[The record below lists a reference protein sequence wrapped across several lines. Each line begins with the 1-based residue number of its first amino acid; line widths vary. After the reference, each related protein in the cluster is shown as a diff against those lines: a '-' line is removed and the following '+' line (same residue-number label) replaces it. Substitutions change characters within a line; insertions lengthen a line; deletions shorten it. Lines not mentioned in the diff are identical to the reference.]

1 MQIYLSTYRL
11 FIFLL
16 FLSVVVACGTDG
28 DTSDSAVQPETI
40 QYGKVSG
47 IITDAGTNNPIPNVV
62 VMLND
67 LEVKTEADGV
77 YTFLDVPYDVEH
89 QLTVQDPDYQDFKHD
104 FTLNQVRLTIN
115 VPLIPISDVDKPPEP
130 TQYGTV
136 SGIITDAEAN
146 NPIPNVVV
154 MLNDLEIKT
163 EADGVYTFLDVPYD
177 VEHQLTVQDPD
188 YQDFKHD
195 FTLNQVRLT
204 INVPLIPKIDNEE
217 ELKAFFEDFSALI
230 ESVDPE
236 NIESLQAKFSE
247 TYVAGDDP
255 ATLFAIASGVIP
267 QNYESVLPTV
277 TALFETYSWIQFDFK
292 QLEIDITHARKA
304 SIHTLLDIESENAG
318 DGDLSHIEARCE
330 FEFRREETD
339 WKIVHWEVL
348 FLDVQM

>member
-16 FLSVVVACGTDG
+16 VLVAVVACGTDD
-28 DTSDSAVQPETI
+28 DTSDSVVQPEPI
-40 QYGKVSG
+40 QFGTVSG
-47 IITDAGTNNPIPNVV
+47 IVTDAKTKNPIPNV

-67 LEVKTEADGV
+67 LEVKTGTDGV
-77 YTFLDVPYDVEH
+77 YTFQEIPYDVEH
-89 QLTVQDPDYQDFKHD
+89 QLTVQTPDYQDFKHD

-115 VPLIPISDVDKPPEP
+115 VL
-130 TQYGTV
+130 
-136 SGIITDAEAN
+136 
-146 NPIPNVVV
+146 
-154 MLNDLEIKT
+154 
-163 EADGVYTFLDVPYD
+163 
-177 VEHQLTVQDPD
+177 
-188 YQDFKHD
+188 
-195 FTLNQVRLT
+195 
-204 INVPLIPKIDNEE
+204 LIPKIDNEE
-217 ELKAFFEDFSALI
+217 ELKTFFDDFSKLI

-236 NIESLQAKFSE
+236 NIELLQAKFSE
-247 TYVAGDDP
+247 TYVAGGDP
-255 ATLFAIASGVIP
+255 ATVFAIVLGVIP

-304 SIHTLLDIESENAG
+304 SIHTVLDIESENAE

>member
-16 FLSVVVACGTDG
+16 VLSVIVACGADD
-28 DTSDSAVQPETI
+28 DTSDSVVQPEPITTPQPVPDDDKTPEPI
-40 QYGKVSG
+40 QYGTVSG
-47 IITDAGTNNPIPNVV
+47 IITDSGTKNPIPNVT

-67 LEVKTEADGV
+67 LEVKTEVDGV
-77 YTFLDVPYDVEH
+77 YTFQDIPYNVEH
-89 QLTVQDPDYQDFKHD
+89 QLTVQDPDYQDFKHE

-115 VPLIPISDVDKPPEP
+115 VPLIS
-130 TQYGTV
+130 
-136 SGIITDAEAN
+136 
-146 NPIPNVVV
+146 
-154 MLNDLEIKT
+154 
-163 EADGVYTFLDVPYD
+163 
-177 VEHQLTVQDPD
+177 
-188 YQDFKHD
+188 
-195 FTLNQVRLT
+195 
-204 INVPLIPKIDNEE
+204 KIDNEA
-217 ELKAFFEDFSALI
+217 ELKTFFEDFSALI

-236 NIESLQAKFSE
+236 NTELLQAKFSE

-255 ATLFAIASGVIP
+255 ATLFAIASGIIP

-304 SIHTLLDIESENAG
+304 SIHTVLDIDSENAE

-330 FEFRREETD
+330 FEFRREETG